1 MNTRTM
7 FVAAAGLSGL
17 LFAAPALANGSGYGG
32 GNDQGGG
39 GNGYMCGGKDGNGCS
54 VSPVTYKSCSKDLKG
69 DLKEL
74 KCDTFDLI
82 REIFK
87 GRDITDE
94 LNEVKGDINEIQFDL
109 DVLKGLKKK

>member
-1 MNTRTM
+1 MNTKAM
-7 FVAAAGLSGL
+7 FVAAIGVSGL
-17 LFAAPALANGSGYGG
+17 LLASPALATGSK
-32 GNDQGGG
+32 G
-39 GNGYMCGGKDGNGCS
+39 GNGYFCGGKDGNGCS

-69 DLKEL
+69 DIREL

-94 LNEVKGDINEIQFDL
+94 LNEVRGDLKEIQFDL
-109 DVLKGLKKK
+109 DVLKGLKRK